1 MEVMIL
7 FPIPDSLVKLIN
19 KWFNKEN
26 SVFVRDEPGDI
37 NMTWE
42 RTTYLSSPT
51 KRIKTITYNYNM
63 EHKKETYEILYDDDG
78 DVQGAKLISDMPQK
92 TR

>member
-1 MEVMIL
+1 M

-37 NMTWE
+37 TLTWE
-42 RTTYLSSPT
+42 RTNYLGTPT
-51 KRIKTITYNYNM
+51 KRIKTITYSYNT
-63 EHKKETYEILYDDDG
+63 ERKKDTYNILYDADG
-78 DVQGAKLISDMPQK
+78 DVQGAELISDVPQK

>member
-1 MEVMIL
+1 MEVMLL

-26 SVFVRDEPGDI
+26 SVFVRDEPGNIDL
-37 NMTWE
+37 TWE
-42 RTTYLSSPT
+42 RTVYLGTPT
-51 KRIKTITYNYNM
+51 KRIKTVAYSYDT
-63 EHKKETYEILYDDDG
+63 ERKKETYEILYDTEG
-78 DVQGAKLISDMPQK
+78 DVQGARLISDKPQK